1 MKRINFLILSAFVGF
16 LFMQSCKED
25 ETIDGCKF
33 IDYTFY
39 VEFVNSEGNPV
50 VTKAME
56 PTDFSIKCIKPRQE
70 YNNFRYPTVFQGK
83 NGRYYN
89 RFNYSVVDH
98 LDDNRNFKFE
108 VSCELWKE
116 PIVFDTAWI
125 MEEGED
131 YKETQL
137 KTITVNDVELEAT
150 PAEEYAKEDRNP
162 LFTHQPT
169 IRLVRVVVDQQP

>member
-1 MKRINFLILSAFVGF
+1 M
-16 LFMQSCKED
+16 
-25 ETIDGCKF
+25 
-33 IDYTFY
+33 
-39 VEFVNSEGNPV
+39 EF
-50 VTKAME
+50 
-56 PTDFSIKCIKPRQE
+56 QE
-70 YNNFRYPTVFQGK
+70 K

-89 RFNYSVVDH
+89 RFNYSGVDH

-116 PIVFDTAWI
+116 PVVFDTAWI
-125 MEEGED
+125 LEEGED